1 METKEAYGILFKP
14 EMIDEKRV
22 MLVPYHIIDG
32 IVSENGLMDRY
43 ETAYKKIRLSDK
55 ISDYDTMYGFEIL
68 DEELSEYYK
77 ASGYPESHYDYP
89 DVCAKS
95 YLNFA
100 KNYIFLLEKSN
111 FIEDALCYAIN
122 IKTKEVEAIDIT
134 TNLVA
139 QLSHSNKKEH
149 TLNENVE
156 LSTKNQLLTQVSLIN
171 PRVLLDK
178 VTRRVV
184 GQKDAASELIGTIC
198 KNLKYGNYAGMKSNI
213 LLYGP
218 SGCGKTE
225 LVRSLARELDIPLVI
240 EDMTSY
246 TASGYV
252 GDSVKAILRRLFISS
267 DNNMEK
273 AEKGIIVLDEI
284 DKLASTD
291 ARENVNKTDVQE
303 ELLKMIEGAKIN
315 INDSNR
321 TNQQLIMDTSN
332 ITFILCGAF
341 TKLREQLKPRR
352 ILGFSDNVEDESP
365 KIEVDNNSFVQYG
378 LMTELVGRVPVK
390 IPIKSLEVEDLE
402 EILSHSSISSLKI
415 YEAALL
421 QEDHVKVVYAN
432 KPSFVKAVAKKAH
445 ELGTG
450 ARGLKTVIDETFLQA
465 TSEIGSSLPSK
476 RILFVSK
483 ETIDD
488 PKVYTLRKVKKGN
501 YELSERVRESNQ

>member
-22 MLVPYHIIDG
+22 MLIPYHIIDG
-32 IVSENGLMDRY
+32 IVSENGLIDKY
-43 ETAYKKIRLSDK
+43 ETSYRKIRLSDK

-68 DEELSEYYK
+68 DEELSEYYR

-89 DVCAKS
+89 DICAKS

-111 FIEDALCYAIN
+111 FIEDAICYAIN
-122 IKTKEVEAIDIT
+122 IKTKDVKAIDIST
-134 TNLVA
+134 SLVA
-139 QLSHSNKKEH
+139 QLSNSNQKTQEQNRNTNLSVGHSFIM
-149 TLNENVE
+149 
-156 LSTKNQLLTQVSLIN
+156 QPYLIN
-171 PRVLLDK
+171 PKVLLDK
-178 VTRRVV
+178 VTKRVV
-184 GQKDAASELIGTIC
+184 GQQEAVSQLIGTVC

-225 LVRSLARELDIPLVI
+225 LVRSLAKELNIPLVI

-252 GDSVKAILRRLFISS
+252 GDSVKAILRRLFVNS

-291 ARENVNKTDVQE
+291 SRENVNKTDVQE

-341 TKLREQLKPRR
+341 TKLNEQMKPQRV
-352 ILGFSDNVEDESP
+352 LGFSTDSEGMDK
-365 KIEVDNNSFVQYG
+365 KIEVDNDAFIQYG
-378 LMTELVGRVPVK
+378 LMTELIGRVPVK
-390 IPIKSLEVEDLE
+390 IPIKPLEIEDLE
-402 EILSHSSISSLKI
+402 AILSHSSISSLRI
-415 YEAALL
+415 YETALL
-421 QEDHVKVVYAN
+421 KEDRVKVIYAN
-432 KPSFVKAVAKKAH
+432 RPLFVKAVAKKAH

-450 ARGLKTVIDETFLQA
+450 ARGLKTIVDETFLPA
-465 TSEIGSSLPSK
+465 TSEIGSSVPSK
-476 RILFVSK
+476 RLLFVSK

-488 PKVYTLRKVKKGN
+488 PKIYTLRKAKKGN
-501 YELSERVRESNQ
+501 YELPERVRENNK